1 MIIISSKGSDGPS
14 SSKAGGS
21 SHFSDHI
28 HLSDQRKPGILSLE
42 TSHVFQTLLYVDRS
56 STTGVNKLSW

>member
-1 MIIISSKGSDGPS
+1 MIIIIIKGSDGAS
-14 SSKAGGS
+14 SSKAGGF

-56 STTGVNKLSW
+56 STAGVSKRSQ